1 MYKHIPF
8 APHSTPLIPDSP
20 LQTSARYL
28 FPLRDSFHDLLGPR
42 VRLHRVYRA
51 LNPQSMALGEPY
63 CPGELDV
70 LHPDRNRSETTIC
83 LPSPSAVKR
92 ASSYYPKAGVK
103 ALEESNQDPFY
114 LEQSLAATPTWSD
127 SYTPAIR
134 DDRYSEDHSQYYSLS
149 LTHEKDSKHMK
160 QGSLQYTGP
169 DRSTLAQLELE
180 NSLSFHSYSSSA
192 DERRPAHGSQDSFSS
207 VQTDCT
213 VPDLTPSS
221 SFSSAYSSPAC
232 PEAVLKAT
240 EKLYQ
245 HAHQAHNEP
254 RRAFYLPAST
264 PPKYSLPPPP
274 PVPSLPKA
282 LTRPTTPCTDTAAMK
297 YEVSSMSSSSRKSRR
312 KQPPTLPN
320 LSRGTSSHST
330 RRKQS
335 SPGNRPA
342 LDPSMISPPSLIN
355 PVTMEPHATHFDQ
368 ALFIPA
374 NDTASPIPSPVASSP
389 PISRQW
395 TATSMERPSTSTMD
409 AYLAEQSV
417 WESDSD
423 NESLSH
429 KSLSRKPI
437 DTLRKV
443 RSRAKLRGAKSQ
455 PKLHQAML
463 DDQMPERF
471 PSLPDDTMGGTVME
485 SLRGMSLDRPST
497 SRDGLKP
504 NHPLQTLRLVAPSA
518 TSLMKPLSNRSRKN
532 SSIVE
537 SDVDRAAA
545 AANQAQRRRQRSDT
559 PEYNSDKEQLTSMC
573 YEQHS
578 PVPFPDPAADTRPF
592 FKKVIDSLR
601 SLSCHKT
608 STKSNVTTI

>member
-1 MYKHIPF
+1 
-8 APHSTPLIPDSP
+8 
-20 LQTSARYL
+20 
-28 FPLRDSFHDLLGPR
+28 
-42 VRLHRVYRA
+42 
-51 LNPQSMALGEPY
+51 MALGDPY
-63 CPGELDV
+63 CPGELDA
-70 LHPDRNRSETTIC
+70 LHEDRNRSETTIC
-83 LPSPSAVKR
+83 LPSPSPVKR
-92 ASSYYPKAGVK
+92 ASSYYSQAGPKVQ
-103 ALEESNQDPFY
+103 EESNQDPFY
-114 LEQSLAATPTWSD
+114 LEQSLAATPPWTD
-127 SYTPAIR
+127 SYTPDIR
-134 DDRYSEDHSQYYSLS
+134 DERYSEDHSQYYTLS
-149 LTHEKDSKHMK
+149 LTHEKHHKHSR
-160 QGSLQYTGP
+160 QGSLQYNGP

-180 NSLSFHSYSSSA
+180 NSLSFRSYSSST
-192 DERRPAHGSQDSFSS
+192 DERRPAHGSQGSFSS
-207 VQTDCT
+207 VQTDAT

-221 SFSSAYSSPAC
+221 SFSSTYSSPAC

-240 EKLYQ
+240 EKLYH
-245 HAHQAHNEP
+245 HAQQAHDEP

-282 LTRPTTPCTDTAAMK
+282 LTRPTTPVADPATSTMK
-297 YEVSSMSSSSRKSRR
+297 YEASSMSSSSRRSRR

-320 LSRGTSSHST
+320 LSRGTSAHSY

-335 SPGNRPA
+335 SPGTRPP

-374 NDTASPIPSPVASSP
+374 NDGASPIPSPVASSP

-409 AYLAEQSV
+409 AYMGEQSV

-423 NESLSH
+423 NESIGH

-463 DDQMPERF
+463 DDQMPEKF
-471 PSLPDDTMGGTVME
+471 PTLPDDVVGMPVIDP
-485 SLRGMSLDRPST
+485 SRGVSLDRPST
-497 SRDGLKP
+497 SRPSNIRDGFKP
-504 NHPLQTLRLVAPSA
+504 NHPLQTLRLVAPST
-518 TSLMKPLSNRSRKN
+518 TSLMKPLSSRSRNN
-532 SSIVE
+532 SSIQE
-537 SDVDRAAA
+537 SDVERAAA
-545 AANQAQRRRQRSDT
+545 AANHAQQRRKQSDT

-578 PVPFPDPAADTRPF
+578 PVPFPDPGVDNRPF
-592 FKKVIDSLR
+592 LKKVIDSLR
-601 SLSCHKT
+601 SLSCHK

>member
-1 MYKHIPF
+1 
-8 APHSTPLIPDSP
+8 
-20 LQTSARYL
+20 
-28 FPLRDSFHDLLGPR
+28 
-42 VRLHRVYRA
+42 
-51 LNPQSMALGEPY
+51 MALGDSY
-63 CPGELDV
+63 CPGELDA
-70 LHPDRNRSETTIC
+70 LHTDRNRSETTIC
-83 LPSPSAVKR
+83 LPSPSPVKR
-92 ASSYYPKAGVK
+92 ASSYYPNAGVK

-114 LEQSLAATPTWSD
+114 LEQSLAATPTWTD
-127 SYTPAIR
+127 AYTPAIR
-134 DDRYSEDHSQYYSLS
+134 DERYSEDHSQYYTLS
-149 LTHEKDSKHMK
+149 LTSEKHNKHSH

-180 NSLSFHSYSSSA
+180 NSLSFHSYTSST

-221 SFSSAYSSPAC
+221 SFSSTYSSPAHSSQAC
-232 PEAVLKAT
+232 PDAVIKAT
-240 EKLYQ
+240 EKLYH
-245 HAHQAHNEP
+245 HAQQAHNEP

-282 LTRPTTPCTDTAAMK
+282 LTRPTTPVSNNSTMK
-297 YEVSSMSSSSRKSRR
+297 YEISSMSSSSRRSRR

-335 SPGNRPA
+335 SPGTRPP

-374 NDTASPIPSPVASSP
+374 NDTASPIPSPSASSP

-395 TATSMERPSTSTMD
+395 TATSMERPSTSTME
-409 AYLAEQSV
+409 AHLGEQSV

-423 NESLSH
+423 NESIGH

-471 PSLPDDTMGGTVME
+471 PSLPDDVLGGPVID
-485 SLRGMSLDRPST
+485 SLRGVSLDRPST

-504 NHPLQTLRLVAPSA
+504 VHHPLQTLRLVAPSA
-518 TSLMKPLSNRSRKN
+518 TSLMKPLSGRSRNN
-532 SSIVE
+532 SSIRE
-537 SDVDRAAA
+537 TDVDRAAA

-578 PVPFPDPAADTRPF
+578 PVPFPDPAADNRPF

>member
-1 MYKHIPF
+1 M
-8 APHSTPLIPDSP
+8 
-20 LQTSARYL
+20 
-28 FPLRDSFHDLLGPR
+28 DLG
-42 VRLHRVYRA
+42 A
-51 LNPQSMALGEPY
+51 SY
-63 CPGELDV
+63 CPGELDA
-70 LHPDRNRSETTIC
+70 LHADRNRSETTIC
-83 LPSPSAVKR
+83 FPSPSPVKR
-92 ASSYYPKAGVK
+92 ASSYYPRAGVK
-103 ALEESNQDPFY
+103 VLEESNQDPFY
-114 LEQSLAATPTWSD
+114 LEQSLAATPSWTD

-134 DDRYSEDHSQYYSLS
+134 DERHSEENSQYYTLS
-149 LTHEKDSKHMK
+149 VTHERDTKHLH

-180 NSLSFHSYSSSA
+180 NDLRFHSYTSST
-192 DERRPAHGSQDSFSS
+192 DERRPTHGSQDSFSS

-221 SFSSAYSSPAC
+221 SFSSTYSSPTC
-232 PEAVLKAT
+232 PDAVLKAT
-240 EKLYQ
+240 EKLYH
-245 HAHQAHNEP
+245 HANQAPNEP

-282 LTRPTTPCTDTAAMK
+282 LTRPTTPPSDPSTMK
-297 YEVSSMSSSSRKSRR
+297 YETSSMSSSSRRSRR

-320 LSRGTSSHST
+320 LSRGTSSQSM

-335 SPGNRPA
+335 SPGTRPP

-374 NDTASPIPSPVASSP
+374 NDNASPIPSPVASSP

-409 AYLAEQSV
+409 AYMGEQSV

-423 NESLSH
+423 NESISH

-455 PKLHQAML
+455 PRLHQAML
-463 DDQMPERF
+463 DDQLPERF
-471 PSLPDDTMGGTVME
+471 PSLPDDVLGGQVTD
-485 SLRGMSLDRPST
+485 SLRGASLDRPST
-497 SRDGLKP
+497 SRDGMGSRDGLRP
-504 NHPLQTLRLVAPSA
+504 NHPLQTLRLVAPST
-518 TSLMKPLSNRSRKN
+518 TSLMKPLSSRSRKN
-532 SSIVE
+532 SSIPE

-545 AANQAQRRRQRSDT
+545 AANHAQRRRQQSDT

-578 PVPFPDPAADTRPF
+578 PVPFADPDADTRPF
-592 FKKVIDSLR
+592 LKKVIDSLR
-601 SLSCHKT
+601 SLSCHRT
-608 STKSNVTTI
+608 ATKSNVTTI